1 VQGKNLSMD
10 QIRKEE
16 EVKVKDLVRQ
26 LEGCDPE
33 ADIVLK
39 AQDGRE
45 TLYHQNIRVYAYN
58 PGQSDRNRITIDG
71 YNPEK

>member
-1 VQGKNLSMD
+1 MQGKNLSVD
-10 QIRKEE
+10 HLRKEE

-45 TLYHQNIRVYAYN
+45 TLCHQNIRVYSYN
-58 PGQSDRNRITIDG
+58 PGQPNRNRITIDG